1 MKRSKRVRSMPV
13 MLIWSKRDQLRFIN
27 AVERLQSLVNDLE
40 SILAPKKRRLAARVA
55 GELAAQAVKEVAAS

>member
-1 MKRSKRVRSMPV
+1 MPV

-55 GELAAQAVKEVAAS
+55 GELDAQAVKEVAS